1 VISADGHPVAGT
13 VALSLRK
20 ASTQAAPALAD
31 PLARG
36 DLWLATALMS
46 QAPSL
51 ASRFTPPPRALEA
64 VAMAEAQ
71 VAQEVRTHFHS
82 SGIMADFQI
91 VDLATAP
98 KAIVML
104 YPETPDADIRAVTI
118 LLTPPVADAVP
129 LALVA
134 VPGDDDTWTA
144 ATPVLGDVRWTALV
158 EVRVGFD
165 LAKLKGVI
173 RIGAPDAG

>member
-1 VISADGHPVAGT
+1 
-13 VALSLRK
+13 
-20 ASTQAAPALAD
+20 
-31 PLARG
+31 
-36 DLWLATALMS
+36 
-46 QAPSL
+46 
-51 ASRFTPPPRALEA
+51 
-64 VAMAEAQ
+64 MAEAQ

-158 EVRVGFD
+158 EVRVGEFD

>member
-1 VISADGHPVAGT
+1 
-13 VALSLRK
+13 
-20 ASTQAAPALAD
+20 
-31 PLARG
+31 
-36 DLWLATALMS
+36 
-46 QAPSL
+46 
-51 ASRFTPPPRALEA
+51 
-64 VAMAEAQ
+64 MAEAQ
-71 VAQEVRTHFHS
+71 VAQEVR
-82 SGIMADFQI
+82 IMADFQI